1 MPIGKSSINRV
12 TNNGYSNVKTK
23 APDMENSTVIANP
36 SPQVVEKL
44 LPKTEAKKETAAKKP
59 AAKTGAAKTGAAK
72 TGAAKTTTAK
82 ATATAKKPTAAKPTA
97 AKPAAK
103 KPAQTKPAAP
113 AVKKE
118 EVEIKGASY
127 VNVGRSLPTHL
138 L

>member
-1 MPIGKSSINRV
+1 MPIGKSAIKRV

-36 SPQVVEKL
+36 SPEVVEKL
-44 LPKTEAKKETAAKKP
+44 LPKSEEKAPAAAKQPAAAKKP
-59 AAKTGAAKTGAAK
+59 AQSAKPAAKK
-72 TGAAKTTTAK
+72 S
-82 ATATAKKPTAAKPTA
+82 TA

-103 KPAQTKPAAP
+103 KTTQAKKPAAA

-118 EVEIKGASY
+118 EADKTAASY
-127 VNVGRSLPTHL
+127 VNVGRALPPHL